1 LTPIYYCDIVKQIC
15 QTLRGLAGGLL
26 TNTPTGRN
34 TLLDITDEDN
44 PEMSVATRQPSKQE
58 IALAEMTTTVEEI
71 AEYSDVELDIPSEQV
86 AKMAI
91 KYNLLDEQV
100 DALMLT
106 RADHDARFSI
116 ILLLL
121 KSGFTTDQIYA
132 AYYVVDQLLDENL
145 GCVRVIYSHISDKDH
160 TGILKEAKVTM
171 PNMYDALRGE
181 FDPKTLEEGLEHFQV
196 CQRCK
201 YVAMIASWFATFE
214 VFEDLSDIDMVM
226 DLLAMVVT
234 KSKHK
239 LGWGSYPDLA
249 ALARLYVLLEENCIT
264 SYDDIL
270 QFLAERSR

>member
-1 LTPIYYCDIVKQIC
+1 ME
-15 QTLRGLAGGLL
+15 
-26 TNTPTGRN
+26 
-34 TLLDITDEDN
+34 ITDEDN
-44 PEMSVATRQPSKQE
+44 PEMSVAIRQPSKQE

-71 AEYSDVELDIPSEQV
+71 AEYSGVELDIPSEQV

-106 RADHDARFSI
+106 RADHDARFSV

-121 KSGFTTDQIYA
+121 KSGFNTDQIYA
-132 AYYVVDQLLDENL
+132 AYYVVDQLLDENI
-145 GCVRVIYSHISDKDH
+145 GCVEVIYSHISDKAKDY
-160 TGILKEAKVTM
+160 TGKFVEAKVTK
-171 PNMYDALRGE
+171 PNFYDALRGE
-181 FDPKTLEEGLEHFQV
+181 FDSKTLEEGLEHFQV

-239 LGWGSYPDLA
+239 LGWRLYPDLA

-264 SYDDIL
+264 SYDNIL
-270 QFLAERSR
+270 LFLAKGGR

>member
-1 LTPIYYCDIVKQIC
+1 M
-15 QTLRGLAGGLL
+15 
-26 TNTPTGRN
+26 
-34 TLLDITDEDN
+34 LDITDEDN
-44 PEMSVATRQPSKQE
+44 PEMRVATRQPSKQE
-58 IALAEMTTTVEEI
+58 IALVEMTTAVEEI
-71 AEYSDVELDIPSEQV
+71 AEYSGVELDIPSEQV

-106 RADHDARFSI
+106 RADHDARFSV

-132 AYYVVDQLLDENL
+132 AYYVVDQLEEKRQAKSYGFLHYVDDDDEDDDDAELDITEQL
-145 GCVRVIYSHISDKDH
+145 KKGMGKKVI
-160 TGILKEAKVTM
+160 A
-171 PNMYDALRGE
+171 PDAL
-181 FDPKTLEEGLEHFQV
+181 TEGFAHFQV
-196 CQRCK
+196 CERCK

-234 KSKHK
+234 QSKRK
-239 LGWGSYPDLA
+239 FGWGSQPDMAVLA
-249 ALARLYVLLEENCIT
+249 KLYVLLEENCIT